1 MGTPPH
7 CVKKERLVSLVDAV
21 LAIIMTLLV
30 LNLQGPVKLTLSGFW
45 ALRNAYFAYTLSF
58 FWLGML
64 WLSLNQLFA
73 QIHVIS
79 NRTMALGLVML
90 FACSLVPYVTLLA
103 SDAFYSQLVQTI
115 FGVCTGA
122 VNLLFIAL
130 LHGIDGCGGDP
141 AGLQLYI
148 QAQTRLLVYSL
159 LFKLAGIVVC
169 WTIYPPAVMISII
182 LPALVAWLAGTLHP
196 KKVLL
201 EKFQDQSNHAES
213 IQAESITD
221 PGFERISKIERN

>member
-1 MGTPPH
+1 MGTHPH

-148 QAQTRLLVYSL
+148 QAKPACWSTACFSSLPELWSAGRFTRR
-159 LFKLAGIVVC
+159 
-169 WTIYPPAVMISII
+169 
-182 LPALVAWLAGTLHP
+182 
-196 KKVLL
+196 
-201 EKFQDQSNHAES
+201 QS
-213 IQAESITD
+213 
-221 PGFERISKIERN
+221 